1 MIIIR
6 HISLPSSVLG
16 VTLPDE
22 NGDFNVY
29 INSNISDQKQK
40 EAVEHEIKHIELDHF
55 YNDDPVE
62 LNELEAE

>member
-62 LNELEAE
+62 LNELEAG